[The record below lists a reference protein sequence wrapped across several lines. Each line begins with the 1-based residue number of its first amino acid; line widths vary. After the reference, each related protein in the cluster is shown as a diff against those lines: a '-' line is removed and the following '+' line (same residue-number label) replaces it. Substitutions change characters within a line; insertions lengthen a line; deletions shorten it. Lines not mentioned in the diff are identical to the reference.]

1 MAGGG
6 LLLAAVITDRRR
18 QCGLDEY
25 ILIRMAA
32 EGFAA
37 VSSVWRHFNEEKFF
51 WRMVG
56 QHYRRYG
63 VRQFEWSNKS
73 QKTAAISG
81 RETRERRRRHS
92 TLFRLKGL
100 AT

>member
-1 MAGGG
+1 MADGG
-6 LLLAAVITDRRR
+6 LLLAAEITDRRR

-51 WRMVG
+51 LFGGWLANIIDGTGSDSLNG
-56 QHYRRYG
+56 QT
-63 VRQFEWSNKS
+63 S
-73 QKTAAISG
+73 
-81 RETRERRRRHS
+81 RRRRR
-92 TLFRLKGL
+92 LFRDVRPVNDGDVT
-100 AT
+100 AHYFV